1 MNSTFLMV
9 LSKRLFEN
17 GKDGDDVKIVAVD
30 LQPMSPIAGVT
41 QIQGDITD
49 NYTAKRIIDVF
60 GTLADLVVCDGA
72 PDVTGLHS
80 LDEYMQAQL
89 VLSALNITTHVL
101 KLGGSFVAKIFRA
114 RNATLLYAQLKIFFK
129 EVYCAKPK
137 SSRQSSCEAF
147 VVCRGYS
154 PPEGYKPTLENP
166 MFAPNYDEAV
176 NQLTGINRVVVP
188 FVACGDLCG
197 FDSDGSYPLNLP
209 TIPSGP
215 LGSEYVFRDVVQPPT
230 EPSYKE
236 SVMMKKLD
244 RLVVAE
250 SIVEKVAKSV
260 LPYVRPVNPDA
271 SDIGYGD
278 EQVEAL
284 ASLLLNE
291 ES

>member
-1 MNSTFLMV
+1 
-9 LSKRLFEN
+9 LS
-17 GKDGDDVKIVAVD
+17 
-30 LQPMSPIAGVT
+30 
-41 QIQGDITD
+41 
-49 NYTAKRIIDVF
+49 
-60 GTLADLVVCDGA
+60 
-72 PDVTGLHS
+72 
-80 LDEYMQAQL
+80 
-89 VLSALNITTHVL
+89 
-101 KLGGSFVAKIFRA
+101 
-114 RNATLLYAQLKIFFK
+114 
-129 EVYCAKPK
+129 
-137 SSRQSSCEAF
+137 
-147 VVCRGYS
+147 
-154 PPEGYKPTLENP
+154 
-166 MFAPNYDEAV
+166 DEAV

-236 SVMMKKLD
+236 SVMIKKLD

-250 SIVEKVAKSV
+250 KYSGQQVAKSV